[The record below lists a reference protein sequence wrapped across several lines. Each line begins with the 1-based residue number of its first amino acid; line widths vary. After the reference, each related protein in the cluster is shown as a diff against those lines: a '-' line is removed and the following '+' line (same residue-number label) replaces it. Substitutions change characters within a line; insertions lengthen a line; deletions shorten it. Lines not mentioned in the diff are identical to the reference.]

1 MMAPNKKTSGPKGP
15 VEEKRTVA
23 AEGDAAAKLET
34 AIRANGADVAKS
46 IALINT
52 GRAEAEYFAFV
63 RPHRAPIF
71 GFGSKHAA
79 HEYARLLS
87 QQAVDFTYRRLTAA
101 EAAQIQHCGTFVIND
116 ELLKINPTRKAI

>member
-1 MMAPNKKTSGPKGP
+1 MMARNN
-15 VEEKRTVA
+15 KRTSDDGDVVA
-23 AEGDAAAKLET
+23 AAVELEST
-34 AIRANGADVAKS
+34 LRADGAPVAES
-46 IALINT
+46 VAVINT
-52 GRAEAEYFAFV
+52 GRTEAEYFAFV

-101 EAAQIQHCGTFVIND
+101 EAAQIQHCGTFVIDD
-116 ELLKINPTRKAI
+116 ELLKVKPKKVA